1 MFFPSKNRRKLNE
14 DQTLIFLRE
23 KNYRLVQSL
32 ATYTYLSSNCWISEW
47 LSDVHSMTN
56 DSGSVPA
63 AVDSNFANP
72 AFPKI
77 NEYAVEKD

>member
-1 MFFPSKNRRKLNE
+1 
-14 DQTLIFLRE
+14 
-23 KNYRLVQSL
+23 
-32 ATYTYLSSNCWISEW
+32 
-47 LSDVHSMTN
+47 MTN